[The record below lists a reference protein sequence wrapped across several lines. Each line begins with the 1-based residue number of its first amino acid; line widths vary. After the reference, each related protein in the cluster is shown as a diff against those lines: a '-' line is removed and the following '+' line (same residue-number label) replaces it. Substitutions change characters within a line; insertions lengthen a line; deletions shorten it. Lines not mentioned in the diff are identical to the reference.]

1 MRRPHPKKGA
11 SAVEFALV
19 ITLLLAVLFGLMDWS
34 WYMYHWLSV
43 TTSAARGARIAA
55 GIPLSQDPVTR
66 AKSEAE
72 DWLELYKMR
81 GAPTIHA
88 EIQNRGYANILHVQ
102 VVVPYQPLIGLVPT
116 PPELRGSAEVLW
128 YGDVGVP

>member
-1 MRRPHPKKGA
+1 MNGLSSKKGA

-19 ITLLLAVLFGLMDWS
+19 VTLLLAVLFGLMDWS

-55 GIPLSQDPVTR
+55 GLPLSQDPVGRATR
-66 AKSEAE
+66 EAE
-72 DWLELYKMR
+72 DWLELYRMR
-81 GAPTIHA
+81 GIPNIHA
-88 EIQNRGYANILHVQ
+88 EIQSRGYSNILLVQ
-102 VVVPYQPLIGLVPT
+102 VEVPFQPLIGLVPT
-116 PPELRGSAEVLW
+116 PPLLRGSAEVLW

>member
-1 MRRPHPKKGA
+1 MNRLSPQKGA

-19 ITLLLAVLFGLMDWS
+19 VTLLLAVLFGLMDWS

-55 GIPLSQDPVTR
+55 GVPLSQDPVSR
-66 AKSEAE
+66 AQGEAE
-72 DWLELYKMR
+72 AWLELYRMR
-81 GAPTIHA
+81 GAPTIQA
-88 EIQNRGYANILHVQ
+88 EIQDRGYSKILRVQ
-102 VVVPYQPLIGLVPT
+102 VEVPYQPLIGLVPT
-116 PPELRGSAEVLW
+116 PPMLRGSAEVLW